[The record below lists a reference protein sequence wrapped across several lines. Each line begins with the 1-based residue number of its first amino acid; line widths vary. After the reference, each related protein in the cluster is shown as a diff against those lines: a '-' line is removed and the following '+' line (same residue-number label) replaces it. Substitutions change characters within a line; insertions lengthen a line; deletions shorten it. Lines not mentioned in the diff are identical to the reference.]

1 MTKLFLNMVIHDFRN
16 PTTSIKVGLE
26 QTILKIRQIM
36 IVIKKHQKFSKNAV
50 IIQSTLTKKQIQF
63 EDFAITD
70 CKSVLPEVENGDH
83 LNMRN

>member
-1 MTKLFLNMVIHDFRN
+1 M
-16 PTTSIKVGLE
+16 
-26 QTILKIRQIM
+26 M

-63 EDFAITD
+63 EDFALSD
-70 CKSVLPEVENGDH
+70 CKSILPEVENGDH